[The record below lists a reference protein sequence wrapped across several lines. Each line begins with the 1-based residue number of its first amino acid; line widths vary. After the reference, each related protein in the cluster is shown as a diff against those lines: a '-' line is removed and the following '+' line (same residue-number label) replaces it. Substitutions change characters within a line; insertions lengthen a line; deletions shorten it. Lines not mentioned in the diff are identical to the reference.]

1 MSKQFLD
8 LTGLATFKGLMT
20 DYVDDSIEA
29 LDASGIG
36 IASVSEGVVTLKA
49 GLAEADGIISNTS
62 DADIDLAKVATTGAA
77 EDISIDDS
85 EGYFTSTDVEGAL
98 AELAQASSGGVAS
111 KTVYL
116 TETAGGSGA
125 AYSKRYGIYQG
136 STGSSA
142 SPVAGELLGNIDIP
156 KDMVVSEGSVVN
168 ITYDDGK
175 LYDGSTD
182 VTEIIKGAGGTAT
195 SADAGKYI
203 KLIIANATVDTL
215 YIKATDLVDIYTA
228 QQNATQIQLAIDSS
242 NVISATIVAG
252 SVGTTE
258 LADSAVTTAKIAD
271 DAVTA
276 AKVSISAHTEA
287 QTAGA
292 DGLAISVTTTDG
304 QVSAVS
310 GSIAANTYEAY
321 GSIATEIAK
330 LDAEKSQTAGTDGLA
345 LSITEVDGKITAISG
360 SIAANTY
367 DAYGDAAAAQ
377 TAAESAA
384 ATYTDTEIGKLDAV
398 ADGTKTA
405 IDGSTARTKANSDS
419 VFALQGITEAD
430 GKLSAMTV
438 IEVAEIGSGTGRTGT
453 GTQDDPYVYADNI
466 KGTKTYVD
474 DSTGSI
480 PDASIEALFD

>member
-1 MSKQFLD
+1 MAKQFLD

-29 LDASGIG
+29 LDAPNIG
-36 IASVSEGVVTLKA
+36 IASVDEGVVTLKA
-49 GLAEADGIISNTS
+49 GLTEADGIVSNTS
-62 DADIDLAKVATTGAA
+62 DADIVLAKAATTGAA
-77 EDISIDDS
+77 ADISYSATIGETAVTNVDDAL
-85 EGYFTSTDVEGAL
+85 DAL
-98 AELAQASSGGVAS
+98 AAASGSGVAS
-111 KTVYL
+111 KTVYV
-116 TETAGGSGA
+116 TETAGTSQS

-142 SPVAGELLGNIDIP
+142 SPVAGEKLVDIDIP
-156 KDMVVSEGSVVN
+156 KDMVVESGSVVN
-168 ITYDDGK
+168 ITYDNGH
-175 LYDGSTD
+175 LYDGVTD
-182 VTEIIKGAGGTAT
+182 VTEVIKGTGGTAT

-203 KLIIANATVDTL
+203 KLLIANATADTL

-228 QQNATQIQLAIDSS
+228 QQNATQVQLAIDS
-242 NVISATIVAG
+242 NNEISATIVAG
-252 SVGTTE
+252 SIGTTE
-258 LADSAVTTAKIAD
+258 LANDAVTGDKIAD
-271 DAVTA
+271 DAVGA
-276 AKVSISAHTEA
+276 EHIAISAHTEA

-292 DGLAISVTTTDG
+292 DGVAISVTTTDG

-310 GSIAANTYEAY
+310 ASIASGTYETA

-330 LDAEKSQTAGTDGLA
+330 LDAEKSQTAGADGLA

-360 SIAANTY
+360 SISANTY
-367 DAYGDAAAAQ
+367 DSYGSASAAQ

-398 ADGTKTA
+398 ADSTKTA
-405 IDGSTARTKANSDS
+405 IDGSTARSKSNSDA
-419 VFALQGITEAD
+419 VFALQGVTEAD

-438 IEVAEIGSGTGRTGT
+438 IEVAEIGTGTGRTGT
-453 GTQDDPYVYADNI
+453 GSQDDPYVYADNI

-480 PDASIEALFD
+480 PDASIEALFA

>member
-1 MSKQFLD
+1 MAQGQQVKVRKALVLFL
-8 LTGLATFKGLMT
+8 K
-20 DYVDDSIEA
+20 
-29 LDASGIG
+29 
-36 IASVSEGVVTLKA
+36 
-49 GLAEADGIISNTS
+49 
-62 DADIDLAKVATTGAA
+62 
-77 EDISIDDS
+77 
-85 EGYFTSTDVEGAL
+85 
-98 AELAQASSGGVAS
+98 
-111 KTVYL
+111 
-116 TETAGGSGA
+116 GSG
-125 AYSKRYGIYQG
+125 
-136 STGSSA
+136 T
-142 SPVAGELLGNIDIP
+142 P
-156 KDMVVSEGSVVN
+156 
-168 ITYDDGK
+168 
-175 LYDGSTD
+175 
-182 VTEIIKGAGGTAT
+182 T

-203 KLIIANATVDTL
+203 KLEIANSTTDTL

-228 QQNATQIQLAIDSS
+228 QQNATQVQLAIDSS

-258 LADSAVTTAKIAD
+258 LADSAVTTGKIAD

-321 GSIATEIAK
+321 GTVATEIAK
-330 LDAEKSQTAGTDGLA
+330 LDATKSQTAGTDGLA
-345 LSITEVDGKITAISG
+345 LSIEEVDGKITSISG
-360 SIAANTY
+360 SIATNTY

-377 TAAESAA
+377 SAAESTA
-384 ATYTDTEIGKLDAV
+384 ATYTDTEIAKLDAV

-405 IDGSTARTKANSDS
+405 IDGSTARTKTNSDA

-430 GKLSAMTV
+430 GKLSAMSV
-438 IEVAEIGSGTGRTGT
+438 IEVAEIGSGTGRSGS
-453 GTQDDPYVYADNI
+453 GTQGDPYVYADNI

>member
-8 LTGLATFKGLMT
+8 LQGLTTYHGKITEFVT
-20 DYVDDSIEA
+20 DSIEA

-62 DADIDLAKVATTGAA
+62 DADITLAKAATTGAA
-77 EDISIDDS
+77 EDISITDS

-98 AELAQASSGGVAS
+98 EELAEASAGGVAS
-111 KTVYL
+111 KTVYI
-116 TETAGGSGA
+116 TETAGSGST

-136 STGSSA
+136 AEGSSA
-142 SPVAGELLGNIDIP
+142 DPDSGELLGNIDIP
-156 KDMVVSEGSVVN
+156 KDMVVSSGSVVD
-168 ITYDDGK
+168 ITYDNGH
-175 LYDGSTD
+175 LYDGATD
-182 VTEIIKGAGGTAT
+182 VTEIIKGTGGTAT

-203 KLIIANATVDTL
+203 KLTIANADVDTL

-228 QQNATQIQLAIDSS
+228 QQNATSVQLAISSS
-242 NVISATIVAG
+242 NEISAVIVDGAV
-252 SVGTTE
+252 STDK
-258 LADSAVTTAKIAD
+258 LANSAVTTAKIAD

-276 AKVSISAHTEA
+276 DKVSIAAHTEA

-292 DGLAISVTTTDG
+292 DGVAISVTTTDG

-310 GSIAANTYEAY
+310 ASIAANTYEAY
-321 GSIATEIAK
+321 GAVADAIAD
-330 LDAEKSQTAGTDGLA
+330 LDASKSQTAGTDGLA
-345 LSITEVDGKITAISG
+345 LAIEEVDGKITSISG

-377 TAAESAA
+377 AAAEATA

-405 IDGSTARTKANSDS
+405 VDGSTARTKSNSDS

-438 IEVAEIGSGTGRTGT
+438 VEVAEIGTGTGRTGT

-480 PDASIEALFD
+480 PDAAIESLFN